1 LTQIFTVSEL
11 NQRIKDRLDS
21 DPRLHDLWA
30 SGEVSNLINH
40 RSGHRYFTLKD
51 RESMLSCVLFRGQ
64 GRPGFDLLDGQ
75 NVLVFG
81 DVDCYRPQGRVQLIV
96 RGVRLDAGL
105 GVRHLEFEALK
116 KKLSLEGLFELERKR
131 ALPRYP
137 KSIGIVT
144 SPDGAALRDVLR
156 IVGSYPVQ
164 IIISPA
170 LVQGV
175 GAPESISLAFRS
187 LRGRTDLV
195 IVCRGGG
202 SAEDLWCFNSEMVAR
217 AIAECDC
224 PVISAIGHE
233 TDVTIAD
240 FVADLRAPTPTAAA
254 RMAVPDASELQ
265 ADLTELEKRMV
276 RALWSG
282 LERKQERLQ
291 YLERSIS
298 LRRMIGLLEESGQ
311 RLDYLGER
319 LGNAEQKMIEG
330 PRLRLENA
338 EGRLASVSPLA
349 TLSRGYALVRSEQ
362 GLVRGAED
370 VGVGEI
376 VEVML
381 AEGRL
386 LARVLEKSR

>member
-51 RESMLSCVLFRGQ
+51 RESMISCVLFRGQ

-170 LVQGV
+170 LVQGA